1 MVKSFITLANGG
13 KPIYCGDI
21 QQYLT
26 LKHIGKQKIT
36 AVFYD
41 NCTRRKLAEKT
52 RVVLEFKVPAIGS

>member
-41 NCTRRKLAEKT
+41 NGTRRKLVEKS
-52 RVVLEFKVPAIGS
+52 G